1 MKCVGKTENALL
13 AVDGV
18 VAVNVDKTSA
28 EIFGTANAKDLI
40 AAVVAEGFEASL
52 ANEEEKKTKTIE
64 LTLSGLNC
72 GHCINSVKK
81 ALEGTDG

>member
-28 EIFGTANAKDLI
+28 EIFGTAKRKR
-40 AAVVAEGFEASL
+40 F
-52 ANEEEKKTKTIE
+52 
-64 LTLSGLNC
+64 NC
-72 GHCINSVKK
+72 RRCC
-81 ALEGTDG
+81 